1 MHAEPVILYLIPL
14 IREKDSNMI
23 VFMDGNHE
31 LIING
36 VEIWVGTR
44 AECEAK
50 LSEHLASQEVSV

>member
-1 MHAEPVILYLIPL
+1 
-14 IREKDSNMI
+14 MI